1 MSKVAKLADLVAV
14 LAEKHLKSCDLVDI
28 VSPYKEVCYAN
39 VSARLQDYPHAFE
52 RSLEFAAQ
60 RYGAYVPYLLR
71 DQRLLTICKQAARER
86 FGFDID
92 FYVDFDD
99 TARYEFEELPDD
111 SISPWSEVGEF
122 EEIDILKGKEQ
133 LTYADFGCR

>member
-1 MSKVAKLADLVAV
+1 M
-14 LAEKHLKSCDLVDI
+14 DI

-71 DQRLLTICKQAARER
+71 DERFLTICKQAARER

-92 FYVDFDD
+92 FYVDFDY
-99 TARYEFEELPDD
+99 TARYEFEELPND
-111 SISPWSEVGEF
+111 SYSPWSEDGEF
-122 EEIDILKGKEQ
+122 EEIDILIGKESR
-133 LTYADFGCR
+133 TYADFGSR

>member
-1 MSKVAKLADLVAV
+1 MVAV
-14 LAEKHLKSCDLVDI
+14 LAEKRLKSCDLVGI
-28 VSPYKEVCYAN
+28 VSPYKDVCYAN
-39 VSARLQDYPHAFE
+39 VSARLHDYPHAFE
-52 RSLEFAAQ
+52 RSLEFAAL

-99 TARYEFEELPDD
+99 TARFEFEEIFDD
-111 SISPWSEVGEF
+111 SSSPWLEVGEF

-133 LTYADFGCR
+133 LIYADFGCR

>member
-1 MSKVAKLADLVAV
+1 MVV
-14 LAEKHLKSCDLVDI
+14 I

-39 VSARLQDYPHAFE
+39 VAARLQDYPHAFE
-52 RSLEFAAQ
+52 RSLEFAVQ
-60 RYGAYVPYLLR
+60 RYGAYVPYMLR

-99 TARYEFEELPDD
+99 TARFEFEELPDD

-133 LTYADFGCR
+133 LIYADFGCR

>member
-1 MSKVAKLADLVAV
+1 MVAV
-14 LAEKHLKSCDLVDI
+14 LAEKRLKSCDLVDI

-52 RSLEFAAQ
+52 RSLEFAAH

-111 SISPWSEVGEF
+111 SYSPWSEVGEF
-122 EEIDILKGKEQ
+122 DQIDILK
-133 LTYADFGCR
+133 